1 MFKCIDVALELA
13 GQRLLSNINI
23 TFEPNKISAI
33 LGANGAGKSSLLKVL
48 LNEHTCSKGEVEFDN
63 KTLNRFSLAAL
74 AEKRAYVAQ
83 HQRLGFSL
91 AVFEYLVLAR
101 QHINEPDAVSS
112 CIVAKGTEDFSI
124 THLLA
129 KDINAL
135 SGGELQLVEF
145 TRAYI
150 QLFDNNKSNG
160 KPLSNKC
167 LLLDEPASALDIKQT
182 QHLYQYLH
190 QFKLLGGTVILI
202 DHDINAM
209 AGVADN
215 LILLKLGEVID
226 SGKVSDVFTESNL
239 NACFDVSGQLIDSPT
254 SSSKNTQRAQQH
266 ATNKSSLIEASEPVA
281 HSAIFHTQLFN

>member
-1 MFKCIDVALELA
+1 MFKCIDVDLELA
-13 GQRLLSNINI
+13 GKCLLSNINI
-23 TFEPNKISAI
+23 TFEPNRISAI

-48 LNEHTCSKGEVEFDN
+48 LNEHPCSKGDVEFDN
-63 KTLNRFSLAAL
+63 KGLSSYSLPAL
-74 AEKRAYVAQ
+74 AEMRAYVSQ

-101 QHINEPDAVSS
+101 QHINEPDTVSS
-112 CIVAKGTEDFSI
+112 SVVAKSAEDFSI

-129 KDINAL
+129 KDINSL

-150 QLFDNNKSNG
+150 QLFDNNESNN
-160 KPLSNKC
+160 KPLSGKC

-190 QFKLLGGTVILI
+190 QFKSLGGTVILI

-215 LILLKLGEVID
+215 LILLKSGEIID
-226 SGKVSDVFTESNL
+226 SGKVNDVFTASNL
-239 NACFDVSGQLIDSPT
+239 NACFEVSGQLIDFPTGSPKNKRNAQPQTT
-254 SSSKNTQRAQQH
+254 STDSLAETPKPATQH
-266 ATNKSSLIEASEPVA
+266 
-281 HSAIFHTQLFN
+281 AIFHTQLFN